1 VFAFIYAIPPFNLS
15 ARGYGDLVL
24 VILIANLVPGLGY
37 SIQTGTIHSLMLLLV
52 FPLTPLLLAMMIS
65 TNLKDYLKEM
75 ISGEKSLVIMLGW
88 KLAMDMHDW
97 LVLAAYLFIGI
108 ASLIGLSWNLVWPML
123 LTAPISV
130 FTVYEI
136 LRIKSGTKPRWTL
149 LSLGGYAGIGCML
162 YVLLFTLW
170 LK

>member
-1 VFAFIYAIPPFNLS
+1 
-15 ARGYGDLVL
+15 L
-24 VILIANLVPGLGY
+24 VIL
-37 SIQTGTIHSLMLLLV
+37 
-52 FPLTPLLLAMMIS
+52 
-65 TNLKDYLKEM
+65 
-75 ISGEKSLVIMLGW
+75 LGW

-97 LVLAAYLFIGI
+97 LILAAYLFVGI

-123 LTAPISV
+123 LTAPISI

-149 LSLGGYAGIGCML
+149 LLLGGYAGIGCML